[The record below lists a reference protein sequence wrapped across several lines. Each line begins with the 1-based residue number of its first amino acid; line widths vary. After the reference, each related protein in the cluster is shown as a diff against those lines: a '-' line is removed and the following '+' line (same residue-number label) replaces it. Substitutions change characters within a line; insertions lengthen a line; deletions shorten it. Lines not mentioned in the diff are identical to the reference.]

1 MPKTIVVHS
10 YRGGTG
16 KSNVS
21 ANLAALLAAQGQRVA
36 VVDTD
41 IQSPGIHVLFGL
53 EPDQIERPL
62 NHYLWGECS
71 LEETAH
77 DVTAHLGAAVPGQ
90 VLLLPSSIRPDDI
103 ARILREGFDA
113 DLLVDGLETLV
124 DALGLDVLILDTH
137 PGLNQETLLLT
148 TMADTLVV
156 VLRPDQQDFQGT
168 SVVVEVARKL
178 DVPRM
183 LLVVNKAPPAR
194 DLEPLR
200 AQVEQAYACEV
211 AALLPHSDALLTLGS
226 RGIFVLQYPDD
237 VVSGALQTLAARL
250 LA

>member
-1 MPKTIVVHS
+1 MPKTVIVHS
-10 YRGGTG
+10 FRGGTG
-16 KSNVS
+16 KSNIS

-53 EPDQIERPL
+53 EPDQVERPL
-62 NHYLWGECS
+62 NHYLWGECG
-71 LEETAH
+71 LEETAQ

-90 VLLLPSSIRPDDI
+90 VLLLPSSIQPDDI
-103 ARILREGFDA
+103 ARVLREGFDA
-113 DLLVDGLETLV
+113 DLLADGLEALV
-124 DALGLDVLILDTH
+124 DALGLDVLVVDTH

-148 TMADTLVV
+148 SIADTLVV

-168 SVVVEVARKL
+168 SVLVAVARKL

-183 LLVVNKAPPAR
+183 LLVVNKAPPAL

-200 AQVEQAYACEV
+200 VQVERAYSCEV
-211 AALLPHSDALLTLGS
+211 AALLPHSDALMTLAS
-226 RGIFVLQYPDD
+226 RGIFALQYPDD
-237 VVSGALQTLAARL
+237 VVSDALRTLAARL
-250 LA
+250 LE